1 MKLID
6 SYRSS
11 EIKMT
16 YKPNKAI
23 LQTFLTNLLIQ
34 GCNVMTGV
42 IAARL
47 LQPEGRGELAAVI
60 LWPTILAGLGIMG
73 TNWALAREVAT
84 HPEKEADLALSALV
98 MGLLQAGLFMAVG
111 YALVPHLLPGD
122 KQHLTGLTRVY
133 LLFLPLNFI
142 SLNLIALNQGLL
154 RWGRYNLLRFSVVL
168 PYLIFLLFFWWA
180 RIHQVYWFATGLLVS
195 NLVTVICC
203 LWIQRQNILNGKI
216 RLPDVLHIFKLGL
229 PFFLA
234 AISGVLASQVDK
246 TIVVSFLSTEAV
258 GCYAAAFTFAAG
270 HASLGG
276 ALGVTSFAALAN
288 EPDPER
294 QGQYLAKVF
303 RQATLLYIS
312 AGTAV
317 AFLAPLLIV
326 PLFGPGFAPA
336 VLPAAILAL
345 ATSLSAL
352 GTIFNEGLRGRGNTY
367 PAIGAQ
373 ILGGAL
379 VALCAWFWV
388 PRYGLSGMAWAAV
401 LGSLGQLL
409 VLTGAALTYFP
420 LKPSQLWGLRL
431 GEVRILFVHLLSINP
446 LRTGF
451 LRGRG

>member
-1 MKLID
+1 L
-6 SYRSS
+6 
-11 EIKMT
+11 E
-16 YKPNKAI
+16 
-23 LQTFLTNLLIQ
+23 
-34 GCNVMTGV
+34 
-42 IAARL
+42 
-47 LQPEGRGELAAVI
+47 
-60 LWPTILAGLGIMG
+60 
-73 TNWALAREVAT
+73 
-84 HPEKEADLALSALV
+84 
-98 MGLLQAGLFMAVG
+98 
-111 YALVPHLLPGD
+111 
-122 KQHLTGLTRVY
+122 GLTRLY
-133 LLFLPLNFI
+133 LFFLPLNFI
-142 SLNLIALNQGLL
+142 SQNLIALEQGQLH
-154 RWGRYNLLRFSVVL
+154 WGRYNLLRLSVVL
-168 PYLIFLLFFWWA
+168 PYLIFLVSFWWA
-180 RIHQVYWFATGLLVS
+180 RVHQVYWFVTGLLVS

-203 LWIQRQNILNGKI
+203 LWLQRQNIFRGRV

-246 TIVVSFLSTEAV
+246 TLVVSFLSTEAV
-258 GCYAAAFTFAAG
+258 GCYAAAFTFAAA

-276 ALGVTSFAALAN
+276 ALGVTSFAAMAN

-303 RQATLLYIS
+303 RQATLLYIA
-312 AGTAV
+312 AGSAV
-317 AFLAPLLIV
+317 ALLAPLLIV

-345 ATSLSAL
+345 ATSLTAL

-379 VALCAWFWV
+379 VVLAAWFWV

-409 VLTGAALTYFP
+409 VLTAAALAFFP

-431 GEVRILFVHLLSINP
+431 GEIKILAGHLLSVNP
-446 LRTGF
+446 LKTSF
-451 LRGRG
+451 FRGRG